1 MGLVSQSIKN
11 LKGGISQ
18 QPDILRFPD
27 QGKEQVN
34 GWSSETEGLQK
45 RPPMVFK
52 RKLGPAGYLG
62 EAPLMHLINR
72 DEHEQYYV
80 AFTGSGIKVFDLS
93 GKEYPVNGDMSY
105 VQVANPRDNIR
116 CVTVAD
122 FTFVVNKQ
130 RVVQA
135 DPAQTNNGQFNDRQD
150 ALVNVR
156 GGQYGRTLE
165 VHFNGKL
172 RAKMLLPSGIGSDG
186 GAVADM
192 VKQVD
197 AQFIANT
204 LAAQINTHTP
214 QKPWP
219 GGSDLQNEIDN
230 SDLAGWNAGA
240 GTGFVHIVAPQGQS
254 VVGLE
259 TKDGYAD
266 QLISPVTHYAQTFT
280 KLPQNAPAG
289 YTVKI
294 VGDTS
299 RNADKYYVRYDYD
312 RKLWEETIGWNTRVG
327 LYNESMPWSLIRQ
340 ADGSF
345 LFKANDWVDR
355 TAGDL
360 DTNPDPSFVGQ
371 AITDVFF
378 YRNRLGLLAGEN
390 IILSR
395 TARYFNMFPASVA
408 VLSDDDPIDVAVS
421 HNRVSI
427 LKYAVPFSEE
437 LLLWADEAQFVLNAS
452 GVLSAKSVELNLT
465 TEFDVSDGARPYGI
479 GRGIYFASPRAT
491 FTSINRYYAVQDV
504 SAVKNAEDMTMHV
517 PSYIPNGVFSIAG
530 SSTENFASVLTSG
543 APGKVF
549 MYKFLYID
557 EQLQQQSWSHWDFG
571 DNVKI
576 LAANSIG
583 SHMHMVLQNGY
594 DVFMGTLSFTKRTLD
609 YQGEPYRLY
618 MDAKVPYTIPQ
629 DAYNNDSYVTTV
641 ALTNVFQGT
650 RWQTGKIV
658 VSDTVGEVRE
668 YMPPANG
675 WESDPYLRITGDLSG
690 KLVFIGFAIDFRYVF
705 SKLLIKKQ
713 DETGGFSTEDVGRLQ
728 HRRAWVNY
736 EESGAFYVNVVNQSR
751 AYTYTMSGK
760 QVGET
765 ALGEVAVES
774 GQFRFPLVGNANYNI
789 VTLSSDYTT
798 PLNIIGCGW
807 EGNYIRR
814 STGI

>member
-45 RPPMVFK
+45 RPPMVFNK
-52 RKLGPAGYLG
+52 KLGPAGYLG
-62 EAPLMHLINR
+62 DAPLMHLINR

-80 AFTGSGIKVFDLS
+80 AFTGSGIKVFGLD
-93 GKEYPVNGDMSY
+93 GTEYQVRGDTSY
-105 VQVANPRDNIR
+105 THVANPRDNIR
-116 CVTVAD
+116 AVTVAD
-122 FTFVVNKQ
+122 YTFVVNKQ
-130 RVVQA
+130 RIVEA
-135 DPAQTNNGQFNDRQD
+135 DPTLTNGGQFNDQAD
-150 ALVNVR
+150 ALINVR
-156 GGQYGRTLE
+156 GGQYGRTLK
-165 VHFNGKL
+165 VYFNGAE
-172 RAKMLLPSGIGSDG
+172 RASLELPSGVGES
-186 GAVADM
+186 GAVAEM
-192 VKQVD
+192 VKKVD
-197 AQFIANT
+197 AQYIAEE
-204 LAAQINTHTP
+204 LARQMRLSVPNWTF
-214 QKPWP
+214 
-219 GGSDLQNEIDN
+219 NV
-230 SDLAGWNAGA
+230 
-240 GTGFVHIVAPQGQS
+240 GTGFIHIIANNDTVRDLS
-254 VVGLE
+254 

-266 QLISPVTHYAQTFT
+266 QLISPVTHYAQTFS
-280 KLPQNAPAG
+280 KLPQNAPDG
-289 YTVKI
+289 YMVKI

-299 RNADKYYVRYDYD
+299 RNADKYYVRYNYT
-312 RKLWEETIGWNTRVG
+312 RKLWEETVGWNQQVG
-327 LYNESMPWSLIRQ
+327 LNDATMPWSLVRA
-340 ADGSF
+340 ADGQF
-345 LFKANDWVDR
+345 DFKVNTWADR
-355 TAGDL
+355 TAGDD
-360 DTNPDPSFVGQ
+360 DTNPHPSFVGQ

-378 YRNRLGLLAGEN
+378 YRNRLGMLAGEN
-390 IILSR
+390 IVLSR
-395 TARYFNMFPASVA
+395 TARYFNMYPASVA

-576 LAANSIG
+576 LAASSIG
-583 SHMHMVLQNGY
+583 SHMHMVIQNGY
-594 DVFMGTLSFTKRTLD
+594 DVFMGTISFTKRTLD

-641 ALTNVFQGT
+641 ALVNVFQGT

-668 YMPPANG
+668 YNPPAGG
-675 WESDPYLRITGDLSG
+675 WESDPYLRIVGDMSG

>member
-45 RPPMVFK
+45 RPPLVFN

-72 DEHEQYYV
+72 DESEQYYV
-80 AFTGSGIKVFDLS
+80 AFTGSGIKVFGLD
-93 GKEYPVNGDMSY
+93 GTEYQVRGDTSY
-105 VQVANPRDNIR
+105 VNVANPRDNIR
-116 CVTVAD
+116 AVTVAD
-122 FTFVVNKQ
+122 YTFVVNKQ
-130 RVVQA
+130 RIVQA
-135 DPAQTNNGQFNDRQD
+135 DTTLTNNGQFNDQAD
-150 ALVNVR
+150 ALINVR
-156 GGQYGRTLE
+156 GGQYGRTLK
-165 VHFNGKL
+165 VFFNGAE
-172 RAKMLLPSGIGSDG
+172 RASLELPSGVGDA
-186 GAVADM
+186 GAVAEM
-192 VKQVD
+192 VKKVD
-197 AQFIANT
+197 AQYIAEE
-204 LAAQINTHTP
+204 LARQMRLSVPNWTF
-214 QKPWP
+214 
-219 GGSDLQNEIDN
+219 NV
-230 SDLAGWNAGA
+230 
-240 GTGFVHIVAPQGQS
+240 GTGFIHIIANNDTVRDLS
-254 VVGLE
+254 

-266 QLISPVTHYAQTFT
+266 QLISPVTHYAQTFS
-280 KLPQNAPAG
+280 KLPQNAPDG
-289 YTVKI
+289 YMVKI

-299 RNADKYYVRYDYD
+299 RNADKYYVRYNYT
-312 RKLWEETIGWNTRVG
+312 RKLWEETVGWNQQVG
-327 LYNESMPWSLIRQ
+327 LNDATMPWSLVRA
-340 ADGSF
+340 ADGQF
-345 LFKANDWVDR
+345 DFKVNTWVDR
-355 TAGDL
+355 MAGDD
-360 DTNPDPSFVGQ
+360 DTNPHPSFVGQ

-378 YRNRLGLLAGEN
+378 YRNRLGMLAGEN
-390 IILSR
+390 IVLSR
-395 TARYFNMFPASVA
+395 TARYFNMYPASVA

-421 HNRVSI
+421 HNRVSL

-576 LAANSIG
+576 LAASSIG
-583 SHMHMVLQNGY
+583 SHMHMVIQNGY
-594 DVFMGTLSFTKRTLD
+594 DVFMGTVSFTKRTLD

-629 DAYNNDSYVTTV
+629 DAFNNDTYQTTV

-668 YMPPANG
+668 YLPPAGG
-675 WESDPYLRITGDLSG
+675 WESDPYLRITGDMSG
-690 KLVFIGFAIDFRYVF
+690 QLVFIGFAIGFRYVF

-736 EESGAFYVNVVNQSR
+736 EESGAFYVNVTNQTR

-789 VTLSSDYTT
+789 VSLTSDYTT